1 MASRTF
7 VALGRMSSPDE
18 IAKAVLFLGSDDS
31 SYMIGIELFVD
42 RGMAQIRTRA
52 IAATSGIRA
61 AIAQFR

>member
-1 MASRTF
+1 
-7 VALGRMSSPDE
+7 MSSPDE

-52 IAATSGIRA
+52 IAATSAIRA
-61 AIAQFR
+61 AIAQAI